1 MSTIGTQTPISFR
14 RAFRIAVRGI
24 RIRFGRSLVT
34 VAGVALGVAFLMS
47 NVTGQLIQRAVS
59 GERDVRMKVN
69 LMRRLLE
76 AETGSLQDKTLA
88 VLASGAL
95 RPEETALL
103 RELAAA
109 RPAALRLTG
118 ASIAGWEPV
127 APDALGAGATVMLSL
142 GDAPAATASLEALT
156 QGMAHAIV
164 LDSLGTRTYPT
175 TAGGGAVRREF
186 FFGAR
191 LAQEEAEQAAA
202 AQQASFRLRWILAV
216 SLLVTLIS
224 VSNALLMSVT
234 ERFREIGTMK
244 CLGALSVF
252 IRRLFLIESALIG
265 GCGSL
270 IGAVGGALLSIVF
283 TLFQYGIAATLRSL
297 PLLSLLAAVVGAVV
311 TGTVLSVLAAIYP
324 ARFAARM
331 LPAAALRSTV

>member
-47 NVTGQLIQRAVS
+47 NVTGQLIQHAVA
-59 GERDVRMKVN
+59 GERELRMKVN
-69 LMRRLLE
+69 LMRRLVD
-76 AETGSLQDKTLA
+76 AETGTLTDKTVA

-95 RPEETALL
+95 RPEESALL
-103 RELAAA
+103 RDIAAA
-109 RPAALRLTG
+109 RPATLRLAG
-118 ASIAGWEPV
+118 ATLPGWPTV
-127 APDALGAGATVMLSL
+127 APQDLGAGANVVLSL
-142 GDAPAATASLEALT
+142 GDAPAATMPLATLVN
-156 QGMAHAIV
+156 GMPHPIV
-164 LDSLGTRTYPT
+164 LDSLGSRAYPAAAH
-175 TAGGGAVRREF
+175 TAAVRREL
-186 FFGAR
+186 FFGER

-202 AQQASFRLRWILAV
+202 ERQAVFRLRWILVV

-270 IGAVGGALLSIVF
+270 LGAVAGALLSIFF
-283 TLFQYGIAATLRSL
+283 TLIQFGIRATLGSL
-297 PLLSLLAAVVGAVV
+297 PFLTLLAAIAGAVLI
-311 TGTVLSVLAAIYP
+311 GTFLSVLAAIYP

-331 LPAAALRSTV
+331 LPAAALRSNV